1 MTAPARTGSGPATRS
16 GPVTGATAS
25 AAAASAGG
33 VGPAA
38 APAPTGGVGP
48 AAGAA
53 GPAPAPATGPV
64 TGTPHPLDA
73 AAVTAYRAAVR
84 AGAPAARTA
93 DASPVHAFVLAH
105 ALADETVRALAAVEP
120 EPPTVVHLAQEI
132 RLARPVRPGETLV
145 PTLEVA
151 GARREPQGTRV
162 AVRTRLTGD
171 DGRDTAPVGDDAA
184 AVAELTTTALLQGAT
199 GVAPFG
205 SLPPAAPP
213 PASGEKGEP
222 SVVTRELTAEQVR
235 AYAHAAGD
243 LNPIHLDPAAARAA
257 GFETVLVH
265 GMHVIALACEE
276 IADRY
281 ADGDIARIT
290 AVGGRFSAPVH
301 PGVPVELTLQPD
313 GGPGAPRAVRFS
325 CRTPA
330 GPAVKS
336 GWVELAPEGGG
347 RDA

>member
-1 MTAPARTGSGPATRS
+1 MTAPARTGSGPAT
-16 GPVTGATAS
+16 AS
-25 AAAASAGG
+25 AAAT
-33 VGPAA
+33 AA
-38 APAPTGGVGP
+38 APAPAGGIGPAAGPAPADGVP

-53 GPAPAPATGPV
+53 GPASAPATGPV
-64 TGTPHPLDA
+64 TGTPHLLDA

-93 DASPVHAFVLAH
+93 DVSPVHAFVLAH
-105 ALADETVRALAAVEP
+105 ALADETVRALAAGEP

>member
-25 AAAASAGG
+25 AAAGS
-33 VGPAA
+33 
-38 APAPTGGVGP
+38 
-48 AAGAA
+48 A
-53 GPAPAPATGPV
+53 GPAPAPAAGPV

>member
-1 MTAPARTGSGPATRS
+1 MTAPARTGSGPAT
-16 GPVTGATAS
+16 AS
-25 AAAASAGG
+25 AAAT
-33 VGPAA
+33 AA
-38 APAPTGGVGP
+38 APAPAGGIGPAAGPAPADGVP

-53 GPAPAPATGPV
+53 GPASAPATGPV
-64 TGTPHPLDA
+64 TGTPHLLDA

-93 DASPVHAFVLAH
+93 DVSPVHAFVLAH
-105 ALADETVRALAAVEP
+105 ALADETVRALAAGEP

-301 PGVPVELTLQPD
+301 PEVPVELTLQPD